1 MTAHATH
8 PPRPSLRPPRLRP
21 LAAIAALSL
30 AVAAPAWAATAEQSL
45 LFSSGTQSLWGPDG
59 SAAFGASGYAVG
71 NHSLGISYS
80 LSASTGTVDSQVGAR
95 LAADF
100 TDTIAWDQRSAV
112 QVGFDFLG
120 NPSAS
125 RFSTDLG
132 AHASVSAHLNL
143 NLLGVPIGWNPA
155 LMDVDYRLDI
165 DRSFTA
171 ALPQS
176 VTGSDAFT
184 PASIGV
190 GLPTFGIGLAG
201 GAGVD
206 LDVRQN
212 AQFQLDGLSGLVQ
225 ARHRDSGT
233 TVLQALTLNSA
244 AEQWLSF
251 DLGSAGTWD
260 FSYLDLSLANRFTTQ
275 FVMDM
280 LAYVEYGVGI
290 YCGDLGT
297 DSDNIACTDDRVR
310 ANLAGVSLFNS
321 PEIRLAFGPLDTG
334 TAFSVEVLAAPVPEP
349 ASLLLMLAG
358 SGALLMHRRR
368 RLPLRDGPLRLDQ
381 AS

>member
-1 MTAHATH
+1 MNALDLS
-8 PPRPSLRPPRLRP
+8 PPTPSSPLRLRH
-21 LAAIAALSL
+21 L
-30 AVAAPAWAATAEQSL
+30 AVAAVLCLAAATPATAATAQQSL
-45 LFSSGTQSLWGPDG
+45 LFNSGTQSLWGADG
-59 SAAFGASGYAVG
+59 SAGFGASGYAVG
-71 NHSLGISYS
+71 NHALGISYS
-80 LSASTGTVDSQVGAR
+80 LSASSGTVSSQVDAQLG
-95 LAADF
+95 ADF
-100 TDTIAWDQRSAV
+100 ADTVAWDQRNAV

-125 RFSTDLG
+125 QFSTDLG
-132 AHASVSAHLNL
+132 AHAKVSAHLNL

-155 LMDVDYRLDI
+155 LLDVDYQLDI
-165 DRSFTA
+165 DRGFTA

-176 VTGSDAFT
+176 LTGSDAFT

-233 TVLQALTLNSA
+233 TVLQALSLNSA

-251 DLGSAGTWD
+251 DLASAGTWD

-275 FVMDM
+275 FAMDM

-297 DSDNIACTDDRVR
+297 DSDNIACTDDRLR
-310 ANLAGVSLFNS
+310 ANLAGVNLFRS
-321 PEIRLAFGPLDTG
+321 PEIQLAFGPLDTG

-349 ASLLLMLAG
+349 ASLLLMIAG
-358 SGALLMHRRR
+358 SGALLMRRR
-368 RLPLRDGPLRLDQ
+368 RLLMSDGGRVDQ

>member
-1 MTAHATH
+1 MTAPDLT
-8 PPRPSLRPPRLRP
+8 PPTPSRPLRLRQ
-21 LAAIAALSL
+21 LAAAAALCL
-30 AVAAPAWAATAEQSL
+30 VAATPATAATAQQSL
-45 LFSSGTQSLWGPDG
+45 LFNSGTQSIWGTDG
-59 SAAFGASGYAVG
+59 SAGFGAGGYAIG

-80 LSASTGTVDSQVGAR
+80 LSASSGTVRSQVGAQ
-95 LAADF
+95 LGADF
-100 TDTIAWDQRSAV
+100 ADTVAWDQRNAV
-112 QVGFDFLG
+112 QVGFDFFG

-125 RFSTDLG
+125 QFSTDLG
-132 AHASVSAHLNL
+132 AHAKVSAHLNL
-143 NLLGVPIGWNPA
+143 NLGVPIGWNPA

-176 VTGSDAFT
+176 LSGSDAFT

-212 AQFQLDGLSGLVQ
+212 AQFKLDGLNGLVQ
-225 ARHRDSGT
+225 ARHRDSGD
-233 TVLQALTLNSA
+233 TVLQALTLDSS

-251 DLGSAGTWD
+251 DLASAGIWD

-275 FVMDM
+275 FAMDM
-280 LAYVEYGVGI
+280 LAYVEYGVGV

-297 DSDNIACTDDRVR
+297 DDDNFACTDDRLR
-310 ANLAGVSLFNS
+310 ANLAGVNLFRS
-321 PEIRLAFGPLDTG
+321 PEIQLAFGPLDTG

-358 SGALLMHRRR
+358 SGALLMRRR
-368 RLPLRDGPLRLDQ
+368 RLLMADGGRVDQ